1 MNNTDNW
8 SQGFIDTH
16 VHLADIVHEV
26 DLAPVIEACCAA
38 GISCQYNMGTCADDW
53 STVMDIASQYPNTRP
68 FIGLHPWYADRLG
81 DSMDQLSEF
90 WESGHIGVGEIGLDK
105 LRGPDIETQV
115 ACFRWQLEAGLRLN
129 RPVSVH
135 CVRMWG
141 KMVEILSEY
150 APLNRRVAIHA
161 YGGSA
166 DTARQL
172 VEMGVMV
179 SICGT
184 VFCEDRLRLRNAVC
198 SIPDNYILLE
208 TDAPALM
215 PQPGLVSHHLDFLDG
230 RSYNHPANL
239 VDIAQCVAGLRDTN
253 VGDLTVLTAHNSY
266 EFFTGDTNA

>member
-1 MNNTDNW
+1 MNITDNW

-26 DLAPVIEACCAA
+26 DLTPVIDACYAA
-38 GISCQYNMGTCADDW
+38 GISCQYDMGTCADDW
-53 STVMDIASQYPNTRP
+53 STVMDIASRYPISRP

-81 DSMDQLSEF
+81 DSMDQLSAF
-90 WESGHIGVGEIGLDK
+90 WDSGYIGVGEIGLDK
-105 LRGPDIETQV
+105 LRGPDIETQI

-141 KMVEILSEY
+141 KMVEILSDY
-150 APLNRRVAIHA
+150 APFHRRVAIHA

-166 DTARQL
+166 DTAHQL

-184 VFCEDRLRLRNAVC
+184 VFSDDRLRLRKAVS
-198 SIPDNYILLE
+198 SIPAKHLLLE

-215 PQPGLVSHHLDFLDG
+215 PRSELNFQTLEFSDG
-230 RSYNHPANL
+230 NLHNHPANL
-239 VDIAQCVAGLRDTN
+239 PVIAEYVAWLRDTTLAE
-253 VGDLTVLTAHNSY
+253 LTVMTARNSY
-266 EFFTGDTNA
+266 EFYTGDTNV